1 MNNRNPSDSATLNAL
16 ERIAA
21 LARLG
26 RMHHEARAVFLS
38 RWLRGRLMS
47 GIFRLRHLL
56 TARHLPQRQL
66 IYRNAGGSQSSAARH
81 ALARVTQI
89 YRSKNN
95 ACHQP

>member
-1 MNNRNPSDSATLNAL
+1 MNNRNPSDPDALNAL

-26 RMHHEARAVFLS
+26 RMHHEARAVFLG
-38 RWLRGRLMS
+38 RWLRGQPVS

-56 TARHLPQRQL
+56 IARHLPQRQL

-81 ALARVTQI
+81 ALARVAQI

-95 ACHQP
+95 TCHQP